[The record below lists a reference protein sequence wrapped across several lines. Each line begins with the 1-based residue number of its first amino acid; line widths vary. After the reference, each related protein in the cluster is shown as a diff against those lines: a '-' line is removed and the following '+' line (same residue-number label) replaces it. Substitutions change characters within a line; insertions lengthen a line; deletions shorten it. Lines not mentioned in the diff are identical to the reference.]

1 MFNKVKDHLVRVDE
15 HVTCPVCRTR
25 FEIPSHQNIVFLEQ
39 LEGLPK
45 DVEEDEDA

>member
-15 HVTCPVCRTR
+15 HVTCPGCRTR

-45 DVEEDEDA
+45 DVEEDEE